1 MNWIILLCMIG
12 AALSVIVGVIAMAVN
27 GRFNQQNSNRLM
39 RLRVLFQSAALAV
52 IVIAIWMTS

>member
-1 MNWIILLCMIG
+1 MIG

-27 GRFNQQNSNRLM
+27 GRFNKQNSNRLM